1 MIVYGGVEARHSVH
15 HTFMRVTDYG
25 NEKKEGR
32 KNGKQNR
39 EKKKRKEKSLC
50 AYPVGIIKKK
60 KKKHIQPVFYCLAF
74 VVVSGDVCSC
84 VRFIGAEGV

>member
-1 MIVYGGVEARHSVH
+1 METRKRKDAK
-15 HTFMRVTDYG
+15 MG
-25 NEKKEGR
+25 NKTGKKKKEG
-32 KNGKQNR
+32 K
-39 EKKKRKEKSLC
+39 
-50 AYPVGIIKKK
+50 IIMCVSCGDYQKKK